1 MKREDNYMAEE
12 IIIILDRLDKLESKV
27 TEIER
32 INKLV
37 LEEEIRKN
45 ILVVAEGNTE
55 LRHKQADTLTLKS
68 ENILLLIKTNVLESE
83 VRLLKDK
90 VKALSS
96 VS

>member
-1 MKREDNYMAEE
+1 MAEE
-12 IIIILDRLDKLESKV
+12 IKNILDRLDKLESKV

>member
-1 MKREDNYMAEE
+1 MAEE
-12 IIIILDRLDKLESKV
+12 IKNILDRLDKLELKV

>member
-1 MKREDNYMAEE
+1 MAKE
-12 IIIILDRLDKLESKV
+12 IKNILDRLDKLELKV

>member
-1 MKREDNYMAEE
+1 MAEE
-12 IIIILDRLDKLESKV
+12 IKNILDRLDKLELKV

-90 VKALSS
+90 VNALSS

>member
-12 IIIILDRLDKLESKV
+12 IKNILDRLDKLELKV